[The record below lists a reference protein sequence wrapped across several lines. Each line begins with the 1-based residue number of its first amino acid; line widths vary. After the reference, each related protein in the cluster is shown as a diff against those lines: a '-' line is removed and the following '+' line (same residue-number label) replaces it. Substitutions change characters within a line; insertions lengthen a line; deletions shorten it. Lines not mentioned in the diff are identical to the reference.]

1 MISFKLI
8 KFYFRFLRNRNPE
21 RGSIQNAK
29 QALRNIINSSC
40 DIPIGYP
47 IYVSPLT
54 TSYADT
60 NEQLNDVIGGAIT
73 YEKIQFQSIN
83 TWKRIRKR
91 FREGCSSGIE
101 AEISNTG
108 GSCYG
113 NLQNLANSS
122 NISQNIGSLTYGSQS
137 MSISGRES
145 SGIRGSLASINKP
158 MSSTLLAGF
167 LNRERSDESG
177 LRDRVASGRKPPGG
191 YASAVTANERLKKE
205 SSPKESTT
213 NSASALV
220 SESTKQSTTDS
231 PSSARK
237 RSIESNEEENQENLE
252 KTSVCSKEE
261 VNASDESLNNPDE
274 GKLFQSQTVSMSKRV
289 VITDKSQVSINF

>member
-1 MISFKLI
+1 M
-8 KFYFRFLRNRNPE
+8 
-21 RGSIQNAK
+21 
-29 QALRNIINSSC
+29 
-40 DIPIGYP
+40 
-47 IYVSPLT
+47 T

-60 NEQLNDVIGGAIT
+60 NDQLNDVIGGAIT

-191 YASAVTANERLKKE
+191 YASAVTANEKLKKE
-205 SSPKESTT
+205 SSPKDSTT

-220 SESTKQSTTDS
+220 TSAESTKQSTTDS
-231 PSSARK
+231 PCSGRK
-237 RSIESNEEENQENLE
+237 RSLESNEDENQENLE
-252 KTSVCSKEE
+252 RTSVCSKEE
-261 VNASDESLNNPDE
+261 VVASCDESLDPDE

-289 VITDKSQVSINF
+289 VITDKSQV